1 MSTTCVS
8 ENLDE
13 TSFITLTNTGYVNY
27 TLNCVESLKRI
38 QVPPQ
43 LLHIYVIGKDGYN
56 MLKNDGYN
64 CSLID
69 DEANSNF
76 QSFREGNW
84 GDIKFNKFK
93 IIYENL
99 LKFKYVCITDGD
111 IVFENPNFLN
121 YLKDNI
127 DTNDMLVQ
135 SEGDEYD
142 DFCSGFMYIKSNEI
156 TRELFNPANVIF
168 HKRERNWDDQIYLN
182 EIRKTIKLKYKK
194 LPLELFPNGKYYYN
208 NEPSSPYMIHFNW
221 LVGNQKHDKMK
232 QYGKWY
238 YKIKI
243 CQHGTDGFGHQLEGT
258 LRLISLAL
266 NNKADY
272 IYDLKKQ
279 FTFQHSN
286 YDLNR
291 LNSYLLKALEILSRN
306 SINNTL
312 IHEPNVIYNEQRT
325 FEEIIK
331 NDNNSLKNVYCYDG
345 VGFGAWLPSN
355 FESMEDMQKSLPILR
370 NAFVLENHFLPP
382 STYNILP
389 TKLPWS
395 FQSASLGESSNTGLE
410 DECIL
415 RNSHK
420 NVVCHIRLGDAVGT
434 RVLDNDAIFNFIRK
448 MQNDSGN
455 YITIH
460 SDGDV
465 DFLKSNN
472 TTLCDKHTD
481 VLQILSDFIN
491 ADVLVMNY
499 SSMSISAHLL
509 ADHNQ
514 KVFCPNV
521 AGPTFFSRILSKC
534 KKVS

>member
-1 MSTTCVS
+1 MQKSDVA
-8 ENLDE
+8 
-13 TSFITLTNTGYVNY
+13 FITLTNTGYVNY

-38 QVPPQ
+38 GMCNYYSGVSNGESTEI
-43 LLHIYVIGKDGYN
+43 LHIYVIGKDGYN
-56 MLKNDGYN
+56 LLAKNGHR

-69 DEANSNF
+69 EENNSNF

-84 GDIKFNKFK
+84 GDITFNKFK

-99 LKFKYVCITDGD
+99 LNYEYVCFTDGD
-111 IVFENPNFLN
+111 IVFENSDFLQ

-127 DTNDMLVQ
+127 GSNDMLVQ
-135 SEGDEYD
+135 SEGDEYEN
-142 DFCSGFMYIKSNEI
+142 FCSGFMYIKSNEI
-156 TRELFNPANVIF
+156 TRELFNPDNVIL
-168 HKRERNWDDQIYLN
+168 HKRERDWDDQIYLN
-182 EIRKTIKLKYKK
+182 EIRKTVQLNYKK

-221 LVGNQKHDKMK
+221 VVGNQKYDKMK

-243 CQHGTDGFGHQLEGT
+243 CQHGTDGFGHQLEGM
-258 LRLISLAL
+258 LRLISLSL
-266 NNKADY
+266 NGKADY

-279 FTFQHSN
+279 FTFQHFN
-286 YDLNR
+286 FDINL
-291 LNSYLLKALEILSRN
+291 LNSYLLKALEILSGN
-306 SINNTL
+306 AIKTL
-312 IHEPNVIYNEQRT
+312 THEHNVIYNEQRT

-331 NDNNSLKNVYCYDG
+331 NDNNNLNNVYCYDG
-345 VGFGAWLPSN
+345 VGSGAGLPSN
-355 FESMEDMQKSLPILR
+355 FESMGDMQKSLPILR
-370 NAFVLENHFLPP
+370 NAFVLENHFLLPP
-382 STYNILP
+382 TYANN
-389 TKLPWS
+389 
-395 FQSASLGESSNTGLE
+395 G
-410 DECIL
+410 
-415 RNSHK
+415 HK

-434 RVLDNDAIFNFIRK
+434 RVLDNNAIFDFIRK

-455 YITIH
+455 CITIH

-465 DFLKSNN
+465 DCLKSDN

-499 SSMSISAHLL
+499 SGLSISAHLL
-509 ADHNQ
+509 ADYKQ

-534 KKVS
+534 EKVSSSYLTYLPPLENPSTI